1 VTPRRIFVR
10 IALRGLA
17 LAWLLAAAASA
28 EIRIERVDARFDA
41 VIAPGATA
49 ETLATGF
56 RWVEGPVWDARTRS
70 LFFSDVIAN
79 VLYRWREGEGAKR
92 FLSPSGYAGAT
103 PFAGREPGSNGL
115 VLDPEGRL
123 ILCEHGDRRVT
134 RLEPDGRR
142 SVLIERWQG
151 RRLNSPND
159 VFLAP
164 NGDLYVSDPPFGL
177 PRGFDDPAKELPFQ
191 GVYRLRADA
200 SRPEAG
206 AQRAEGERSEYGELE
221 LLTDQVRAPNGLA
234 LSPAGDV
241 LYVANAERANPVWL
255 AFPVDRE
262 GRLGAPRTLFDAREW
277 VAQGLAG
284 VPDGLEVDAAG
295 RIFAAAPGGV
305 HVLAPDGTRL
315 GTLWTGVAT
324 GNVHV
329 TPRALFVT
337 ANDTVYRIPLGVGV

>member
-1 VTPRRIFVR
+1 LWLRF
-10 IALRGLA
+10 ALRGLA
-17 LAWLLAAAASA
+17 LAWLVAAAASA

-41 VIAPGATA
+41 VIAPGAAA

-79 VLYRWREGEGAKR
+79 VLYRWREGEGAKP
-92 FLSPSGYAGAT
+92 FLSPSGYAGAA

-115 VLDPEGRL
+115 ILDREGRL

-142 SVLIERWQG
+142 TVLVDRWQG
-151 RRLNSPND
+151 KRLNSPND

-177 PRGFDDPAKELPFQ
+177 PGAFDDPAKELPFQ
-191 GVYRLRADA
+191 GVYRLKPD
-200 SRPEAG
+200 G
-206 AQRAEGERSEYGELE
+206 TLE
-221 LLTDQVRAPNGLA
+221 LLTEQVRAPNGLA

-241 LYVANAERANPVWL
+241 LYVANADRANPVWL
-255 AFPVDRE
+255 AFPVDGA
-262 GRLGAPRTLFDAREW
+262 GRLGAPRTLFDARAQ
-277 VAQGLAG
+277 VAAGLPG

-305 HVLAPDGTRL
+305 HVLLPDGTRL

-329 TPRALFVT
+329 TPGVLFVT
-337 ANDTVYRIPLGVGV
+337 ANDTVYRIPLAR

>member
-1 VTPRRIFVR
+1 MKGLWLRL
-10 IALRGLA
+10 ALRGLA

-79 VLYRWREGEGAKR
+79 VLYRWREGEGAR
-92 FLSPSGYAGAT
+92 PFLSPSGYAGAA

-115 VLDPEGRL
+115 VIDREGRL

-177 PRGFDDPAKELPFQ
+177 PRAFDDPAKELPFQ
-191 GVYRLRADA
+191 GVFRLKAD
-200 SRPEAG
+200 G
-206 AQRAEGERSEYGELE
+206 TLE

-234 LSPAGDV
+234 LSPSGDV
-241 LYVANAERANPVWL
+241 LYVANAERANPIWL
-255 AFPVDRE
+255 AFALDAA

-277 VAQGLAG
+277 VAQGLPG

-329 TPRALFVT
+329 TPRLLFVT
-337 ANDTVYRIPLGVGV
+337 ANDTVYRIPLGVGL

>member
-1 VTPRRIFVR
+1 VKRILFV
-10 IALRGLA
+10 LPWL
-17 LAWLLAAAASA
+17 WLLALPAAA
-28 EIRIERVDARFDA
+28 EIRIERVDARFDR
-41 VIAPGATA
+41 VIAPGARA

-56 RWVEGPVWDARTRS
+56 EWVEGPVWDARTHS

-79 VLYRWREGEGAKR
+79 VLYRWRAGEGAKP
-92 FLSPSGYAGAT
+92 FLTPSGYAGTT

-115 VLDPEGRL
+115 VLDREGRL

-134 RLEPDGRR
+134 RLEKDGRR
-142 SVLIERWQG
+142 TVLIDRYQG
-151 RRLNSPND
+151 KRLNSPND

-177 PRGFDDPAKELPFQ
+177 PGAFDDPAKELPFQ
-191 GVYRLRADA
+191 GVYRLRASD
-200 SRPEAG
+200 G
-206 AQRAEGERSEYGELE
+206 ALE

-234 LSPAGDV
+234 LSPAGDT
-241 LYVANAERANPVWL
+241 LYVSNADRANPVWL
-255 AFPVDRE
+255 AFSVGKD
-262 GRLGAPRTLFDAREW
+262 GKLGASRVLFDARAQ
-277 VAQGLAG
+277 VAAGLPG

-305 HVLAPDGTRL
+305 HVLLPDGTRL

-329 TPRALFVT
+329 TRTTLFVT
-337 ANDTVYRIPLGVGV
+337 ANDTVYRLPLAGNPVGD

>member
-1 VTPRRIFVR
+1 VKRLWLRLG
-10 IALRGLA
+10 LRGLA
-17 LAWLLAAAASA
+17 LAWLLAAAAGA
-28 EIRIERVDARFDA
+28 EIWIERVDARFDA
-41 VIAPGATA
+41 VIAPGTAA

-70 LFFSDVIAN
+70 LFFSDVVAN
-79 VLYRWREGEGAKR
+79 VLYRWREGEGAKP
-92 FLSPSGYAGAT
+92 FLAPSGWAGPV

-115 VLDPEGRL
+115 ALDREGRL

-151 RRLNSPND
+151 KRLNSPND

-177 PRGFDDPAKELPFQ
+177 PGAFDDPAKELPFQ
-191 GVYRLRADA
+191 GVFRLTADA
-200 SRPEAG
+200 SRPQAG
-206 AQRAEGERSEYGELE
+206 AQRAEGERSGYGELE

-241 LYVANAERANPVWL
+241 LYVANAERSNPVWL
-255 AFPVDRE
+255 AFPIDGA

-284 VPDGLEVDAAG
+284 VPDGLEVDTAG

-329 TPRALFVT
+329 TPGVLFVT
-337 ANDTVYRIPLGVGV
+337 ANDTVYRIPLGDGV

>member
-1 VTPRRIFVR
+1 VKGLWLRL
-10 IALRGLA
+10 ALRGLA

-79 VLYRWREGEGAKR
+79 VLYRWREGEGAKP
-92 FLSPSGYAGAT
+92 FLSPSGYAGAA

-115 VLDPEGRL
+115 VIDREGRL

-177 PRGFDDPAKELPFQ
+177 PHAFDDPSKELPFQ
-191 GVYRLRADA
+191 GVFRLKAD
-200 SRPEAG
+200 G
-206 AQRAEGERSEYGELE
+206 TLE

-255 AFPVDRE
+255 AFPVDAE

-277 VAQGLAG
+277 VARGLPG

-329 TPRALFVT
+329 TPRFLFVT
-337 ANDTVYRIPLGVGV
+337 ANDTVYRIPLL

>member
-1 VTPRRIFVR
+1 MKRLWLRL
-10 IALRGLA
+10 ALRGLA

-41 VIAPGATA
+41 VIAPGAAA

-79 VLYRWREGEGAKR
+79 VLYRWREGEGAKP
-92 FLSPSGYAGAT
+92 FLSPSGYAGAA

-115 VLDPEGRL
+115 VLDREGRL

-142 SVLIERWQG
+142 TVLVDRWQDK
-151 RRLNSPND
+151 RLNSPND

-177 PRGFDDPAKELPFQ
+177 PGAFDDPAKELPFQ
-191 GVYRLRADA
+191 GVYRLRAA

-206 AQRAEGERSEYGELE
+206 AQRAVGERSHGYGTLE
-221 LLTDQVRAPNGLA
+221 LLTEQVRAPNGLA

-241 LYVANAERANPVWL
+241 LYVANADRANPVWL
-255 AFPVDRE
+255 AFPVDGA
-262 GRLGAPRTLFDAREW
+262 GRLGAPRTLFDARAQ
-277 VAQGLAG
+277 VAAGLPG

-305 HVLAPDGTRL
+305 HVLLPDGTRL

-329 TPRALFVT
+329 TRDALFVT
-337 ANDTVYRIPLGVGV
+337 ANDTVYRLPLGDGV

>member
-1 VTPRRIFVR
+1 VTRWLFLLPW
-10 IALRGLA
+10 L
-17 LAWLLAAAASA
+17 WLLALPAAG
-28 EIRIERVDARFDA
+28 EIRIERVDARLDA
-41 VIAPGATA
+41 VIPPGATA

-56 RWVEGPVWDARTRS
+56 QWVEGPVWDARTRS
-70 LFFSDVIAN
+70 LYFSDVVAN
-79 VLYRWREGEGAKR
+79 VLYRWREGEGAKK
-92 FLSPSGYAGAT
+92 FLAPSGYAGRA

-115 VLDPEGRL
+115 ALDREGRL

-134 RLEPDGRR
+134 RLERDGSRT
-142 SVLIERWQG
+142 VLIERWQG

-159 VFLAP
+159 VFAAP

-177 PRGFDDPAKELPFQ
+177 PRAFDDPAKELPFQ
-191 GVYRLRADA
+191 GVYRLRAND
-200 SRPEAG
+200 G
-206 AQRAEGERSEYGELE
+206 AVE

-241 LYVANAERANPVWL
+241 LYVANADRANPVWL
-255 AFPVDRE
+255 AFPVGE
-262 GRLGAPRTLFDAREW
+262 GRRLGAPRTLFDARAD
-277 VAQGLAG
+277 VAAGRPG

-305 HVLAPDGTRL
+305 HVLLPDGTRL

-329 TPRALFVT
+329 TKHALFVT
-337 ANDTVYRIPLGVGV
+337 ANDTVYRVPLVGDEL